1 MYMQHISM
9 QQISINLHA
18 ANLLLCS
25 KSLMQQMSYAANCMQ
40 LIGSTK
46 SDSVNFHA
54 ANPLIP
60 LGHPVS
66 WRVSSFLMILCFSNI
81 HSVWK
86 WSKKVSFS
94 NLNFSAEKLV
104 TIQIG
109 KWNFRYETIWWNF
122 SLDIYEKMM
131 HRAWLKSQMRK
142 VTKVGRT
149 GN

>member
-60 LGHPVS
+60 SMYLLKDESLADQFRCLEVILRDKSLGLD
-66 WRVSSFLMILCFSNI
+66 RLAIFRFSVRFRFSMFGFG
-81 HSVWK
+81 SVR
-86 WSKKVSFS
+86 FA
-94 NLNFSAEKLV
+94 NRKLLSV
-104 TIQIG
+104 IG
-109 KWNFRYETIWWNF
+109 
-122 SLDIYEKMM
+122 
-131 HRAWLKSQMRK
+131 
-142 VTKVGRT
+142 
-149 GN
+149 